1 MKINEKIKQLRLL
14 GRFSQADIAK
24 KLFISQRA
32 YCDIENG
39 KTKLDIERLEQIAKL
54 YDIDVLDIIA
64 STKNKELNSQKIR
77 NLEIEIESLKNL
89 LSK

>member
-14 GRFSQADIAK
+14 SGLSQADTAK

-39 KTKLDIERLEQIAKL
+39 KTKLDIDRLEQIAKL
-54 YDIDVLDIIA
+54 YDIDVLDMIA
-64 STKNKELNSQKIR
+64 KSKESNTQKIKR
-77 NLEIEIESLKNL
+77 LEREIESLKNL
-89 LSK
+89 LAK

>member
-14 GRFSQADIAK
+14 GGLSQADTAK

-39 KTKLDIERLEQIAKL
+39 KTKLDIDRLEQIAKL
-54 YDIDVLDIIA
+54 YDIDVLDMIA
-64 STKNKELNSQKIR
+64 KSKDSNTQKIKR
-77 NLEIEIESLKNL
+77 LEREIESLKNL
-89 LSK
+89 LAK